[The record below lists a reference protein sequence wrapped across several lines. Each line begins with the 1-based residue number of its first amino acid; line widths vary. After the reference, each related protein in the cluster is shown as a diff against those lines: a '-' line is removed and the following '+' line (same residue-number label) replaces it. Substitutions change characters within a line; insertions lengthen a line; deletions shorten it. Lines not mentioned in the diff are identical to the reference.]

1 MVDDPHEIILDHLR
15 AIRSKQDEQNRQI
28 ADVKEGQL
36 HIRDDLH
43 AIRGDI
49 RRLDHG
55 LASVEQ
61 DVERIKI
68 RLDMVEE

>member
-1 MVDDPHEIILDHLR
+1 MVDDPHEIVLDHLR
-15 AIRSKQDEQNRQI
+15 AIRSKQDEHSKQL
-28 ADVKEGQL
+28 AEMKEGQL

-61 DVERIKI
+61 DVERIKV
-68 RLDMVEE
+68 RLDMVD